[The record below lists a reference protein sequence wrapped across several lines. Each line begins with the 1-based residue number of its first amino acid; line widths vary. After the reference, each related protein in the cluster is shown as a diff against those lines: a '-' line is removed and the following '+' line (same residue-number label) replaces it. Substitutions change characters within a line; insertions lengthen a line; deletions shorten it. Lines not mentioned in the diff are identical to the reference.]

1 MRSTPDICDDHPNNI
16 RILAPIFKS
25 YGTQLH
31 FGGQVITVQCFED
44 NSLIKALSAQQ
55 GNSRILVVDG
65 GGSLKKALM
74 GDVIAAAFIQN
85 GWAGIVI
92 NGCVRDV
99 EILNTLPFGIRALNS
114 IPLRP
119 AKKGQGSQGDT
130 VVVAGVNINTGDYMV
145 VDDTGIVV
153 SDQPIHL

>member
-1 MRSTPDICDDHPNNI
+1 MRSTSDICDEFPNDI
-16 RILAPIFKS
+16 RILSPIFKS
-25 YGTQLH
+25 YGKRSH

-44 NSLIKALSAQQ
+44 NSQIKALSAEQ
-55 GNSRILVVDG
+55 GNSRIVVVDG
-65 GGSLKKALM
+65 GGSLNKALM
-74 GDVIAAAFIQN
+74 GDLIAAAFIQN

-114 IPLRP
+114 IPLKTER
-119 AKKGQGSQGDT
+119 KGQGSQGDP
-130 VVVAGVNINTGDYMV
+130 VVLAGVTINTGDYMV

-153 SDQPIHL
+153 SDRPIHL